1 MNVHPSAPIGVFD
14 SGLGGLSVVRQLQV
28 ELPRESILYAA
39 DSRFCPYGERSL
51 NQIQERTIAMVG
63 YLVECGAKLVI
74 VACNTASAAA
84 IEVLREHFRVPIV
97 ALEPAVKPAVA
108 LTRSGK
114 IAVLATPSTAGSTR
128 LRELITR
135 YGSGYDIRPI
145 GVPGLADCVE
155 AGVVDGPAVR
165 ELLAELVRGQVRAGV
180 DVIVLGCTH
189 YPFVSHVVEEL
200 AGHGVRIVDSGNAIA
215 RRAREVLMQAG
226 LLRGIESTPTLTVHT
241 TGDPGI
247 VGPVIARMIGAGI
260 TVSNV
265 GALEATVSA

>member
-1 MNVHPSAPIGVFD
+1 LGVFD

-51 NQIQERTIAMVG
+51 SEIQERTVAMVG
-63 YLVECGAKLVI
+63 YLIERGAKLVI

-84 IEVLREHFRVPIV
+84 IEVLREQFRVPIV

-114 IAVLATPSTAGSTR
+114 IAVLATPSTAGSAR

-135 YGSGYDIRPI
+135 YGTGYDIRPI

-155 AGVVDGPAVR
+155 AGFVDGPAVR
-165 ELLAELVRGQVRAGV
+165 ELLAELIRRQVRDGV

-200 AGHGVRIVDSGNAIA
+200 AGDGVRIVDSGNAIA

-226 LLRGIESTPTLTVHT
+226 LLRGIESEPTFAVHT
-241 TGDPGI
+241 TGDPI
-247 VGPVIARMIGAGI
+247 VVAPVIARMIGPGI
-260 TVSNV
+260 SVSTV
-265 GALEATVSA
+265 GALEASLSA